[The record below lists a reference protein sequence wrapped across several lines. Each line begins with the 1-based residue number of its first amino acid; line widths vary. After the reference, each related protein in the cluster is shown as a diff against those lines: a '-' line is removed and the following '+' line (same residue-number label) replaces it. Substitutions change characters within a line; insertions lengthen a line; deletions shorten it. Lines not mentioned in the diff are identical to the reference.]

1 MQEPKKMSIEEMEI
15 QKNRLIDERKAL
27 QKDLEYIEN
36 DFDAALIEKKREVL
50 AKKIKNLHDK
60 IEEAKSS
67 NT

>member
-50 AKKIKNLHDK
+50 AKKIKNFHDK